1 MAPKIRL
8 SPVVLVA
15 RALALVAAACG
26 SSSKN
31 NSSTGANA
39 TTATGSPTTAATV
52 STWQGTQASGGLAL
66 GALLPQS
73 GSLKVIYKS
82 LCTPV
87 QMAVDE
93 INAAG
98 GVNGKPVSL
107 VFADDGTS
115 PDVASTSLNT
125 LVTSDK

>member
-1 MAPKIRL
+1 MFRPLKRFGGGQMVPKMKPGSI
-8 SPVVLVA
+8 VIVA
-15 RALALVAAACG
+15 MALALVAAACG

-31 NSSTGANA
+31 SSSGANA
-39 TTATGSPTTAATV
+39 TTTTAATAAN
-52 STWQGTQASGGLAL
+52 TTCKGTTGSSGGLQL
-66 GALLPQS
+66 GGLMPQS
-73 GSLKVIYKS
+73 GDLKVIYKS

-115 PDVASTSLNT
+115 PD
-125 LVTSDK
+125 